1 MPPEKRTPT
10 PSYCRYRHKYM
21 GCTGIAVD
29 TTAVLLLCEA
39 HTELARE
46 YVAELD
52 QSRSKR

>member
-1 MPPEKRTPT
+1 MPPKKRTPT